1 MRYSKEEIDELKST
15 LKELGLTFEE
25 DKLDDILDDMSRIE
39 VVDDPND
46 FIRDVEEQIFKRRES
61 GEEITISLLD

>member
-1 MRYSKEEIDELKST
+1 MRHSKEEIDELKST

-46 FIRDVEEQIFKRRES
+46 FIRDVEEQIFKRHES

>member
-1 MRYSKEEIDELKST
+1 MRHSKEEIDELKST